1 MSMSICLC
9 KGDRSILT
17 MNEFGLTSESEGVIL
32 NFDSTQLSPEI
43 FDSRKMDSNF
53 LEANFGHFRLS
64 TARVDEKNEN
74 CPKLFFFVWPKKLLN
89 SVLNLKELAINL

>member
-1 MSMSICLC
+1 MSICLC
-9 KGDRSILT
+9 KGNRSILT

-43 FDSRKMDSNF
+43 FDSRKMNSNF

-74 CPKLFFFVWPKKLLN
+74 CPKLFFNVWPKKLLN
-89 SVLNLKELAINL
+89 SVLNLKKLAINL

>member
-43 FDSRKMDSNF
+43 FDSRKMNSTF
-53 LEANFGHFRLS
+53 FEANFGHFRLS
-64 TARVDEKNEN
+64 TARVDEENEN
-74 CPKLFFFVWPKKLLN
+74 CPKLFFLLFG
-89 SVLNLKELAINL
+89 LKSC

>member
-43 FDSRKMDSNF
+43 FDSRKMNSNF

-74 CPKLFFFVWPKKLLN
+74 CTKLFFFVWPKKLLN
-89 SVLNLKELAINL
+89 SVLNLKKLAINL